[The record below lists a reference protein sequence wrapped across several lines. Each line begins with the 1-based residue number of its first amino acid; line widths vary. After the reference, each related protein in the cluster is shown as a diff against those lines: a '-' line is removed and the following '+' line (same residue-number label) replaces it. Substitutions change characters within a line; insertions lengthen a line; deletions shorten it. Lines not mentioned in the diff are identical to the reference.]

1 MVSVGRS
8 GRTAAGIPIRSA
20 AGPARGANRSAP
32 AALLTAAVLIRTAA
46 CTDPDGSTDGTAEE
60 AEPQVEAA
68 EAFAAALSSG
78 DLSDAPLS
86 EESREEVQGDID
98 QALEPLS
105 DIPREVV
112 VSWVS
117 TPYDQGEGEG
127 ADAALRWTW
136 DVPGEADEEFTYPV
150 SVPLSHNGDENW
162 QVEWNRELLGSDL
175 GEEGVF
181 EVAFT
186 DADRGDIL
194 GADDQVLV
202 TARDVFRIGIDKTFI
217 DSDQWEDDALA
228 LAEELEL
235 ADPQAYADR
244 VLSAGE
250 RAFLEAVV
258 APQEEP
264 EDLDFEE
271 LRSIEGVNFVPDH
284 RFQGPTDT
292 FATPILGRVGEVTAE
307 MIEESDGELA
317 AGDIVG
323 LSGLNR
329 DYEQMLSG
337 SPGATISVATGEES
351 TEVYSTEP
359 VSGTDLEL
367 TLDPDL
373 QIEAESLLDSVEPAS
388 ALVAIDA
395 STGHVL
401 AAASGPGSEGW
412 STATLGQYAPG
423 STFKMVTALALMR
436 AGIGPEEE
444 LQCTEDVTV
453 DGRTFSNYSGYPSS
467 AIGDITL
474 TETIANSC
482 NTALIGEHETISAAD
497 LAEAAGSLGLLPV
510 PETGPGA
517 GYERYVGQVPEDAA
531 GTTHAAGLIGQG
543 EVLTA
548 PITMATIAASI
559 AGGSTVVPE
568 LVLNAAEDAAEDDDA
583 GAGDADADES
593 AEDDSA
599 EDDSRD
605 QQQDVQP
612 ETPLTNEEA
621 AQLRQMMRS
630 AVTDGNADM
639 LADIPGEPV
648 GAKTGTAEHGT
659 EDVTRAWM
667 IAYQDVLAIAVFVE
681 DGEHGAGTAGPL
693 AAELLEEI
701 NS

>member
-8 GRTAAGIPIRSA
+8 GRAAARAPIGSV
-20 AGPARGANRSAP
+20 AGPARDAHRRTAP
-32 AALLTAAVLIRTAA
+32 AALLTAAVLILAAA
-46 CTDPDGSTDGTAEE
+46 CTDPDSSTDGIAEE
-60 AEPQVEAA
+60 EEPQVEAA

-78 DLSDAPLS
+78 DLTDAPLS
-86 EESREEVQGDID
+86 EESREQVQGDID
-98 QALEPLS
+98 QALEALA

-117 TPYDQGEGEG
+117 TPYDKGEGQG

-150 SVPLSHNGDENW
+150 SVPLSHDGDENW

-175 GEEGVF
+175 GEDGVF

-186 DADRGDIL
+186 DADRGEIL
-194 GADDQVLV
+194 GADGEVLV
-202 TARDVFRIGIDKTFI
+202 TARDVYRIGIDKTFI
-217 DSDQWEDDALA
+217 DSDQWEDDGLA

-244 VLSAGE
+244 VLSAGD

-292 FATPILGRVGEVTAE
+292 FANPILGRVGEATAE
-307 MIEESDGELA
+307 MIEESEGELS

-329 DYEQMLSG
+329 GYEDLLSG
-337 SPGATISVATGEES
+337 SPGATISVAAADES

-359 VSGTDLEL
+359 ASGTDLEL
-367 TLDPDL
+367 TLDADL
-373 QIEAESLLDSVEPAS
+373 QIEAEAVLASVEPAS
-388 ALVAIDA
+388 ALVAIEA

-436 AGIGPEEE
+436 AGIAPEEE

-482 NTALIGEHETISAAD
+482 NTALIGEYETISAAD
-497 LAEAAGSLGLLPV
+497 LAGAAGSLGLLPV
-510 PETGPGA
+510 PQTGPGA
-517 GYERYVGQVPEDAA
+517 GYERYVGQVPDEAD
-531 GTTHAAGLIGQG
+531 GTAHAAGLIGQG

-568 LVLNAAEDAAEDDDA
+568 LVLNPAEEDSEDDT
-583 GAGDADADES
+583 G
-593 AEDDSA
+593 
-599 EDDSRD
+599 D
-605 QQQDVQP
+605 QQPDVQP

-639 LADIPGEPV
+639 LADISGEPV

-659 EDVTRAWM
+659 EGVTRAWM
-667 IAYQDVLAIAVFVE
+667 IAYQDDLAIAVFVE

-693 AAELLEEI
+693 VAEFLAEI